1 MSNVLPIFPEKLT
14 EKHMKELKEIVKDL
28 VDLKRERPDLFE
40 TDESK
45 DVFGFYKKNPYHC
58 GKG

>member
-1 MSNVLPIFPEKLT
+1 MSKVLPIFPKKLT

-28 VDLKRERPDLFE
+28 VDLKRKRPDFFE

-45 DVFGFYKKNPYHC
+45 DVFGFYK
-58 GKG
+58 

>member
-1 MSNVLPIFPEKLT
+1 
-14 EKHMKELKEIVKDL
+14 MKELKEIVKDL

-45 DVFGFYKKNPYHC
+45 DVFGFYK
-58 GKG
+58 

>member
-1 MSNVLPIFPEKLT
+1 MSKVLPIFPEKLT

-45 DVFGFYKKNPYHC
+45 DVFGFYK
-58 GKG
+58 